1 MKTFKRYLQNLDEE
15 AIAGNFELRTI
26 WARDNFDRF
35 KKKAI
40 AGDLLNASGKKKFPP
55 LSAQGQKELIP
66 FLDSLEQD
74 EPEGKKKQ
82 FPNPIANSSF
92 ISKIYQPSNQRYKSF
107 KIEIGTCSPC
117 FLI

>member
-1 MKTFKRYLQNLDEE
+1 MKTFNQFIQYLQEE
-15 AIAGNFELRTI
+15 DPAGNFQLRTI

-82 FPNPIANSSF
+82 FPNPIANSGF
-92 ISKIYQPSNQRYKSF
+92 IPKIHKPSNQ
-107 KIEIGTCSPC
+107 GH
-117 FLI
+117 